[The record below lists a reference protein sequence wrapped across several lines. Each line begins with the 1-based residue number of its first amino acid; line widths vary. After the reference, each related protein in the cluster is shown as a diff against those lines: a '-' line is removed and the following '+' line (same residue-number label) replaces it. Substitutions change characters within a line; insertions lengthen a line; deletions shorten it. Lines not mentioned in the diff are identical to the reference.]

1 MNLFIAS
8 NHDSVVND
16 IEDNHGMKRQLG
28 REEFP
33 SENVNI
39 FYNNGSI
46 ASLNENTQSY
56 SQIQKINT
64 KSTFS
69 KAPFHNTNQ
78 QTQGNTNKN
87 SLPAT
92 HSQSGSSKHIPKS
105 SNTLNQKRGR
115 EDGTQKSSG
124 SFEINKT
131 DNGKSSTNVQ
141 KFNLINPENLANLQ
155 SIFPLNLLSQ
165 NMGVINW
172 VVPSDVLKNNV
183 SNLDEKSDKV

>member
-8 NHDSVVND
+8 NNDYVVNE

-46 ASLNENTQSY
+46 ASSNENLQSY
-56 SQIQKINT
+56 SQIQKTNT

-69 KAPFHNTNQ
+69 KASFQNTNQ
-78 QTQGNTNKN
+78 QTQGNTNKT
-87 SLPAT
+87 SLPPT
-92 HSQSGSSKHIPKS
+92 NSQSGSSKHISKS
-105 SNTLNQKRGR
+105 SNTLNQKRVR
-115 EDGTQKSSG
+115 EDVTQRNSG

-131 DNGKSSTNVQ
+131 ENAKSSSNVQ

-183 SNLDEKSDKV
+183 SNLDEKTDKV

>member
-1 MNLFIAS
+1 LNLFIAS
-8 NHDSVVND
+8 NNDYVVNE

-46 ASLNENTQSY
+46 ASSNENLQSY
-56 SQIQKINT
+56 SQIQKTNT

-69 KAPFHNTNQ
+69 KASFQNTNQ
-78 QTQGNTNKN
+78 QTQGNTNKT
-87 SLPAT
+87 SLPPT
-92 HSQSGSSKHIPKS
+92 NSQSGSSKHISKS
-105 SNTLNQKRGR
+105 SNTLNQKRVR
-115 EDGTQKSSG
+115 EDVTQRNSG

-131 DNGKSSTNVQ
+131 ENAKSSSNVQ

-183 SNLDEKSDKV
+183 SNLDEKTDKV